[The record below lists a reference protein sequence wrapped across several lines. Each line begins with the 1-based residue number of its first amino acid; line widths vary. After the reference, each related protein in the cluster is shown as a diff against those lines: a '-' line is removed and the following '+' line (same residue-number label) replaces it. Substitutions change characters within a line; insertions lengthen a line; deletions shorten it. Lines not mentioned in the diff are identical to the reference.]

1 MTRLRE
7 AVALGLTLLQAGAI
21 LIPTG
26 ENWSEVLERDLA
38 AACGAAIEND
48 TILRTLPIDFT
59 RALFCTRA
67 ARIMASLVRC
77 GS

>member
-26 ENWSEVLERDLA
+26 ENWSDVLERDLA
-38 AACGAAIEND
+38 AA
-48 TILRTLPIDFT
+48 
-59 RALFCTRA
+59 
-67 ARIMASLVRC
+67 
-77 GS
+77 